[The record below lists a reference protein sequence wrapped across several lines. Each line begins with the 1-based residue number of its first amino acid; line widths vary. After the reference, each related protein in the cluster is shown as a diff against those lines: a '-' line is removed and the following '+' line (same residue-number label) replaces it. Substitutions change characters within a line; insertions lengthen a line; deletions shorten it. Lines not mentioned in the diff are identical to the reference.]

1 MRNCGNFQVTLIALK
16 VLRVKFLALS
26 EIFLRYYL
34 LLTVLLTPNVRV
46 WSVGWMAGLANQSGV
61 LSTMAGSCNRFD
73 ANGLGLAS
81 ALPLVGSASRI
92 GIARFNWPSNPS
104 TLQYKCSME
113 FNHNWSISILGD
125 WLLKPA
131 GWRWRWR
138 HRPKINPIVS
148 PKYFIISWEYI
159 RIKPMF

>member
-1 MRNCGNFQVTLIALK
+1 MRNCGNFQVTLIGLK
-16 VLRVKFLALS
+16 VFRVNILAESLS
-26 EIFLRYYL
+26 EFFLHYYL

-46 WSVGWMAGLANQSGV
+46 WSVGWMAGMANQSGV

-104 TLQYKCSME
+104 TLQYKCSMD
-113 FNHNWSISILGD
+113 FNHNWSL
-125 WLLKPA
+125 
-131 GWRWRWR
+131 
-138 HRPKINPIVS
+138 
-148 PKYFIISWEYI
+148 YFG
-159 RIKPMF
+159 